1 MEKRAVRRAALP
13 VLLLLGLMLRADTAR
28 QAAQA
33 AIRQSATVVFPSLFP
48 FVAAGAVNVRDF
60 GAKGDGTTDDT
71 AAFQA
76 AIDAVA
82 AQGAGKIV
90 IPYSPN
96 GYRIAGPGREFAD
109 GKPCRGQLVIPPVNG
124 LNIAFEGEMPCK
136 LLYTYQ
142 VRPLSAVKSHFTPT
156 RFGTMGMPNTC
167 LFSDW
172 TPPEERD
179 PKARPWTL
187 LATVEGNLCRG
198 KFSVGLVSIAN
209 LEFRAHLDKETMYPK
224 GGCVNL
230 QNSSRAIV
238 RDSQFCLDDNVGDT
252 VLKKSLQ
259 PNPCHTVGLMM
270 SGDQNDNQVLN
281 NVAVQG
287 FRYGLVLGEH
297 VVADYLYVHNCEEG
311 IVFHDATHLSVINH
325 VVAQHNR
332 VILSTTVT
340 NLFGHPRSRCNVTVG
355 SVNFESG
362 RGLLPEVSGLVYGIY
377 DPENRFHGS
386 LVWHQPWGDGE
397 FPVEGAKNLKVS
409 RFPVP

>member
-1 MEKRAVRRAALP
+1 MRTFAWMALCAV
-13 VLLLLGLMLRADTAR
+13 
-28 QAAQA
+28 
-33 AIRQSATVVFPSLFP
+33 LFP

-109 GKPCRGQLVIPPVNG
+109 GKPCRGQLVIPPVKG

-179 PKARPWTL
+179 PQARPWTL
-187 LATVEGNLCRG
+187 LATVEGDSCRG
-198 KFSVGLVSIAN
+198 KFSIGLVSIAN

-252 VLKKSLQ
+252 VLQKSLQ

-340 NLFGHPRSRCNVTVG
+340 NLFGHPRSRCNVIVG

-362 RGLLPEVSGLVYGIY
+362 RRLLPEVSGLVYGIY

-386 LVWHQPWGDGE
+386 LVWHQPWGDGK

>member
-1 MEKRAVRRAALP
+1 MDACWR
-13 VLLLLGLMLRADTAR
+13 M
-28 QAAQA
+28 
-33 AIRQSATVVFPSLFP
+33 
-48 FVAAGAVNVRDF
+48 VAAVALCAAVARGAFDVRDF
-60 GAKGDGTTDDT
+60 GAKGDGVTDDT

-90 IPYSPN
+90 VPYSPK
-96 GYRIAGPGREFAD
+96 GYRIAGPGREFVD
-109 GKPCRGQLVIPPVNG
+109 GKPCRGQLVIPPTKG

-136 LLYTYQ
+136 LLYSYQ
-142 VRPLSAVKSHFTPT
+142 VRPPESVKSNFTPT
-156 RFGTMGMPNTC
+156 RFGAMGMPNTC
-167 LFSDW
+167 IFSDW

-179 PKARPWTL
+179 PKARPWTIL
-187 LATVEGNLCRG
+187 STVEGNSCKG
-198 KFSVGLVSIAN
+198 KFSITQVSIAN

-311 IVFHDATHLSVINH
+311 IVFHDATHMSVINH

-332 VILSTTVT
+332 VILATTT
-340 NLFGHPRSRCNVTVG
+340 TDLFGHTRAPCHVTVG

-362 RGLLPEVSGLVYGIY
+362 HGLLPEVSRLVAGIS
-377 DPENRFHGS
+377 DPENRLRGS
-386 LVWHQPWGDGE
+386 LVWHQPWGDGK
-397 FPVEGAKNLKVS
+397 FPVIGAKNFTVT
-409 RFPVP
+409 RFPK